1 MDTINKEWLDA
12 TEVLA
17 NKYEN
22 DNSVGLSEFSDD
34 QLHYLIYW
42 NWGYSGPVVVNETK
56 EAEAELIRRGR
67 TLNDDRA
74 VEIVDI
80 TEELY

>member
-1 MDTINKEWLDA
+1 MDTINKEWVIETSDLADLYEEKVIELDKF
-12 TEVLA
+12 T
-17 NKYEN
+17 
-22 DNSVGLSEFSDD
+22 DD

-42 NWGYSGPVVVNETK
+42 NWGYSGPVTVNETK
-56 EAEAELIRRGR
+56 ESEAELIRRGR
-67 TLNDDRA
+67 PFNVDRA

>member
-67 TLNDDRA
+67 PFNVDRA
-74 VEIVDI
+74 AEIADI

>member
-1 MDTINKEWLDA
+1 MDTINKEWVIQTSHLADLYEAKEIELDKF
-12 TEVLA
+12 T
-17 NKYEN
+17 
-22 DNSVGLSEFSDD
+22 DD

-42 NWGYSGPVVVNETK
+42 NFGYSGPVVVNETK

-67 TLNDDRA
+67 PFNVDQA

-80 TEELY
+80 AEELY

>member
-1 MDTINKEWLDA
+1 MDTINKEWVIQTSDLADLYEAKEIELDKF
-12 TEVLA
+12 T
-17 NKYEN
+17 
-22 DNSVGLSEFSDD
+22 DD

>member
-1 MDTINKEWLDA
+1 MDTINKEWVIQTSHLADLYEAKEIELDKF
-12 TEVLA
+12 T
-17 NKYEN
+17 
-22 DNSVGLSEFSDD
+22 DD
-34 QLHYLIYW
+34 QLYYLVYW
-42 NWGYSGPVVVNETK
+42 NWGYSGPLTVNETK

>member
-1 MDTINKEWLDA
+1 MDTINKEWVIQTSDLADLYEAKEIELDKF
-12 TEVLA
+12 T
-17 NKYEN
+17 
-22 DNSVGLSEFSDD
+22 DD

-42 NWGYSGPVVVNETK
+42 NFGYSGPVTVNETK

-67 TLNDDRA
+67 PFNVDRA
-74 VEIVDI
+74 AEIADI

>member
-1 MDTINKEWLDA
+1 MDTINKEWVIQTSDLADLYEAKEIELDKF
-12 TEVLA
+12 T
-17 NKYEN
+17 
-22 DNSVGLSEFSDD
+22 DD

-56 EAEAELIRRGR
+56 ESEAELIRRGR
-67 TLNDDRA
+67 PFNVDRA

>member
-1 MDTINKEWLDA
+1 MDTINKEWVIQTSELADLYEAKEIELDKF
-12 TEVLA
+12 T
-17 NKYEN
+17 
-22 DNSVGLSEFSDD
+22 DD

-67 TLNDDRA
+67 PFNVDRA
-74 VEIVDI
+74 AEIVDI